1 MLKNWTVT
9 TQAVKNGADGVII
22 RERYLLSQQHSN
34 HRNTEQIMP
43 IIGSPETS
51 RRVALVGEQFRL
63 NQKLNN
69 HKGGR
74 PLSSY
79 AVEFCLTLPKG
90 HRPSIEQWQSIV
102 SDCCIHLA
110 RFMLL
115 TPDEMKQYKSQIR
128 AVLHQ
133 QPQQGRTGSGDHV
146 HLIIG
151 KVIGN
156 KVLKVLQQKKG
167 TSFIKQAFNAAVLK
181 HVGLDY
187 REYKPFELNRGKRLE
202 TWRYEHRNAEEAKH
216 TQKLIAKLQA
226 QADKWFKALEEF
238 DLKQQNR
245 QLNRMLKT
253 FEELSSSALSEA
265 QEEQVT
271 TLRRKV
277 HSLKRN

>member
-9 TQAVKNGADGVII
+9 TQAVKHGADGVMI
-22 RERYLLSQQHSN
+22 RERYLLSQRHPN
-34 HRNTEQIMP
+34 HRNTEKVIS
-43 IIGSPETS
+43 IIGSPETT
-51 RRVALVGEQFRL
+51 RRVALVGERFRL
-63 NQKLNN
+63 NQKLYN
-69 HKGGR
+69 HQGGR
-74 PLSSY
+74 PLCSY

-90 HRPSIEQWQSIV
+90 HRPSKEQWKSIV

-110 RFMLL
+110 RFMQL

-133 QPQQGRTGSGDHV
+133 QSQQGRTGSGDHV

-181 HVGLDY
+181 HVGLDH
-187 REYKPFELNRGKRLE
+187 REYRPYELNRGKRLE
-202 TWRYEHRNAEEAKH
+202 TWRYEHRNAEEAKR
-216 TQKLIAKLQA
+216 TQKLIAKLQN
-226 QADKWFKALEEF
+226 QAEKCFKALDEY

-245 QLNRMLKT
+245 QLNRILKT
-253 FEELSSSALSEA
+253 FEEISTCSLSQIQEQQVAALRFKLNAS
-265 QEEQVT
+265 
-271 TLRRKV
+271 
-277 HSLKRN
+277 